1 MMNWDKV
8 DATVRA
14 AYRKNGRDMHQ
25 PNGRTPLSEL
35 VAKDPVPDLD
45 KMTELMLCDFAAEHH
60 IAIGEDLTRE
70 EMIEAIKDAL
80 SKNWEE
86 RVRGMVRMLD
96 YFYED
101 GPHPLA
107 VIRRVMAVVK
117 AIRPEILLNM
127 SLAQIAVLCDDGKGR
142 TCDGRAT
149 VSERVKRLFEEPI
162 RRSGMHGFKS
172 GFQKTQSANHN
183 YSQAGQGNQNRLG
196 RDFLEL
202 SGQQQKKRKAA

>member
-1 MMNWDKV
+1 MNWDRV

-14 AYRKNGRDMHQ
+14 AFRKNGHDMYRPH
-25 PNGRTPLSEL
+25 GKTPLSDL
-35 VAKDPVPDLD
+35 VAKDPVPNIHE
-45 KMTELMLCDFAAEHH
+45 MTELMLCDFAAENH

-70 EMIEAIKDAL
+70 EIIEVINDAL

-107 VIRRVMAVVK
+107 VIRRVMAVAK
-117 AIRPEILLNM
+117 AIRPEVLLNM
-127 SLAQIAVLCDDGKGR
+127 SLAQIAVLSDDGKGR
-142 TCDGRAT
+142 SCDGRAT

-162 RRSGMHGFKS
+162 RKSGMHGFKT
-172 GFQKTQSANHN
+172 GFQKTESANHN
-183 YSQAGQGNQNRLG
+183 YSVAGQGNQNRLG

-202 SGQQQKKRKAA
+202 NGQQ